1 MKAIVGV
8 GTDTTIG
15 ASVNVLNGGD
25 RLLGLL
31 NLGGS
36 RGDAGGGYESC
47 CHGGLRVLFGLINL
61 SMRSFFVLC
70 LMGVIFEDGDEVLC
84 CSTQFC

>member
-8 GTDTTIG
+8 GTDATIG
-15 ASVNVLNGGD
+15 ASVNVLNVGVLNVGGD

-36 RGDAGGGYESC
+36 RG
-47 CHGGLRVLFGLINL
+47 
-61 SMRSFFVLC
+61 
-70 LMGVIFEDGDEVLC
+70 
-84 CSTQFC
+84 